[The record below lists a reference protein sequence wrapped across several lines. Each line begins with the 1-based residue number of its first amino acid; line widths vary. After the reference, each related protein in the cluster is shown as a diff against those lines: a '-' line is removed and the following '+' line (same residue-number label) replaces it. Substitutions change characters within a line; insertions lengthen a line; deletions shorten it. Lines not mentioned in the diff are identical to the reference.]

1 ARQGGLGVIHKN
13 MSIEAQAEEVR
24 RVKRSENGVSL
35 DPFYLTPQHI
45 VRDAEELM
53 SRYRISGVPIVESET
68 DLTLVGIIT
77 NRDTRFINDDQAQI
91 SSVMTEEA
99 LVTAPIGTSLEE
111 AERILFNHRI
121 EKLPLVNEQ
130 GH

>member
-1 ARQGGLGVIHKN
+1 
-13 MSIEAQAEEVR
+13 VR
-24 RVKRSENGVSL
+24 
-35 DPFYLTPQHI
+35 Y
-45 VRDAEELM
+45 AEELM
-53 SRYRISGVPIVESET
+53 SRDGIRGVPIVISET

-91 SSVMTEEA
+91 SSVMTREA

-130 GH
+130 GHLSGLITIKDIEKVIQYQ

>member
-1 ARQGGLGVIHKN
+1 
-13 MSIEAQAEEVR
+13 
-24 RVKRSENGVSL
+24 
-35 DPFYLTPQHI
+35 
-45 VRDAEELM
+45 
-53 SRYRISGVPIVESET
+53 SRYRISGVPIVKSET

-121 EKLPLVNEQ
+121 EKLHLVTEK
-130 GH
+130 GHLLGIITIKDIVKVKIGREHV